1 MNRDLRE
8 RIAASLDKL
17 TDDEVEEIVR
27 TSLEAE
33 KVVWVD
39 ITCKDKNCGKTH
51 RYPVTVPNWMER
63 AKVLDILATQSKG
76 KPAEAPKPPSEDTA
90 LQDVEAMT
98 LAELEAEEH
107 RLLSQYPELGKAD
120 ESAKAKPKR
129 RRAPSR

>member
-1 MNRDLRE
+1 VNRDLRE

-63 AKVLDILATQSKG
+63 AKVLDILVTQSKG
-76 KPAEAPKPPSEDTA
+76 KPAEAKQVVEDTA
-90 LQDVEAMT
+90 VKDVEGMT
-98 LAELEAEEH
+98 LAELEAEER
-107 RLLSQYPELGKAD
+107 RLLEAYPQLAAAGNA
-120 ESAKAKPKR
+120 APPRPKR
-129 RRAPSR
+129 RRAPAR